1 MGIYDKRN
9 GRVKV
14 MAKGKISDPA
24 NGLFVKSFQT
34 ATAEG
39 ELLIIGHSR
48 SERMD
53 QGESFLRKNNQV
65 RQLLSD
71 LPDESNPVAV
81 IIE

>member
-1 MGIYDKRN
+1 
-9 GRVKV
+9 
-14 MAKGKISDPA
+14 MAKGKIGDPE

-39 ELLIIGHSR
+39 ELAGLLDIAEVKEWIEENPSKK
-48 SERMD
+48 D
-53 QGESFLRKNNQV
+53 NQV

-81 IIE
+81 IVK

>member
-1 MGIYDKRN
+1 
-9 GRVKV
+9 

-39 ELLIIGHSR
+39 ELAGLLDIAEVKEWIK
-48 SERMD
+48 ENPFK
-53 QGESFLRKNNQV
+53 ENNQV